1 MKGVKLFS
9 DTNETNLLKKYA
21 WNIFRSDCKED
32 TFIKGTVLAIPVG
45 KVARVSLDWGST
57 FPLTR
62 KVLFHSDVHPHFLLS
77 HKYFP
82 QYCLNFP
89 KFIHGHFS
97 LYFWQIMV
105 WWADGYCWIRE
116 RSEEGKIRFEWRET
130 NVNIKVA
137 LKISSSRSTFLTLRC

>member
-9 DTNETNLLKKYA
+9 LILKKQIYSK
-21 WNIFRSDCKED
+21 NMHGTFFVDCKED
-32 TFIKGTVLAIPVG
+32 TFIKGTVSAIPVG

-62 KVLFHSDVHPHFLLS
+62 KVPFHSDVHPHFLLS

>member
-1 MKGVKLFS
+1 MKGVKIFS
-9 DTNETNLLKKYA
+9 LILTKQIYSKNIHETFFVL
-21 WNIFRSDCKED
+21 
-32 TFIKGTVLAIPVG
+32 TVRRTPILRPVG

-62 KVLFHSDVHPHFLLS
+62 KVPFHSDVRPHFLLS

-89 KFIHGHFS
+89 KFILGHFS